1 MRSELM
7 RLKRDTD
14 SSRQM
19 PAVSSDAGSGARA
32 SGDTHAASSSS
43 VVAVAKQHKF
53 SLGVISLVAVLLVA
67 AGGYGIYALLSRAR
81 PARFQNFSVSKVT
94 ETGKS
99 TLVAISHDGKYI
111 LSVTTENGQQSLWL
125 HNIPTNSNTQVVPP
139 ASAKYLR
146 LRFSPDGN
154 YLYFVRAETGS
165 NSFHYLYR
173 APVLGSTPEKLVTDI
188 DTNISFSPDGK
199 KIVYT
204 TANSPKVGE
213 YRLTVHSLESGE
225 EKQLATGPYN
235 EILRDPAWS
244 PNGKAIVC
252 VIPHPGT
259 AYSGLVAVD
268 PETGKRNLF
277 MTSDKLFFSRP
288 RWLPEGKGMLVVGDP
303 PYGAQD
309 RSSSLPFP
317 METSLRS
324 RETPT
329 PTPISACLPMAT
341 PLLQFCGRCRVGP
354 GNFTPSLP
362 QIRT

>member
-1 MRSELM
+1 M
-7 RLKRDTD
+7 
-14 SSRQM
+14 
-19 PAVSSDAGSGARA
+19 
-32 SGDTHAASSSS
+32 
-43 VVAVAKQHKF
+43 
-53 SLGVISLVAVLLVA
+53 
-67 AGGYGIYALLSRAR
+67 
-81 PARFQNFSVSKVT
+81 
-94 ETGKS
+94 
-99 TLVAISHDGKYI
+99 
-111 LSVTTENGQQSLWL
+111 

-341 PLLQFCGRCRVGP
+341 PLLQFCGRC
-354 GNFTPSLP
+354 T
-362 QIRT
+362 